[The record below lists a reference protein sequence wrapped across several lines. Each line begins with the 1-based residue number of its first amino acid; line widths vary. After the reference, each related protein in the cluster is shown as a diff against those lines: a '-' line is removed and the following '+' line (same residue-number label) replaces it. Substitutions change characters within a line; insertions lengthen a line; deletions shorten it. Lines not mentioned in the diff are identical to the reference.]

1 MIFFTKFLKLQALQ
15 ELRLRE
21 DLAIC
26 LRENRMSNTTR
37 NLFLTVSFYCHF
49 LGRLFGNHLHFR
61 WISMKIMNSIVNT
74 LVSPIVSSRSFPT
87 SSIRVADLLV
97 RNRLRVELLC
107 PPLFVEWDHS
117 YFRVTVQ
124 SFCRSA
130 QSLTGASLTSMCRT
144 IRRLEHLV
152 EPYLVR
158 IDPKRTIAK
167 RNSVQ
172 IILWALFAKVMIDN
186 DRTSEPVETIFLL
199 SDAELMRLLCSQ
211 DVSFIVRKYIRFHI
225 QELESLQIEATRR
238 TMELIVC
245 DLVNLAL
252 NEDVIQRNAL
262 PFNGEP

>member
-1 MIFFTKFLKLQALQ
+1 MISKLLILQASQ
-15 ELRLRE
+15 ALRLRG
-21 DLAIC
+21 DLALC
-26 LRENRMSNTTR
+26 LREKRMNNTAR

-49 LGRLFGNHLHFR
+49 LGRLFGNHPHSR
-61 WISMKIMNSIVNT
+61 WISMKIMKSIVNT
-74 LVSPIVSSRSFPT
+74 LVSPIVSSTSLPT
-87 SSIRVADLLV
+87 SAIRVSDLLL

-107 PPLFVEWDHS
+107 PPLLVEWDHS

-172 IILWALFAKVMIDN
+172 IILWALCAKVMIDN

-225 QELESLQIEATRR
+225 QELENLQIEETRR
-238 TMELIVC
+238 TMELIVF
-245 DLVNLAL
+245 DVINVAL
-252 NEDVIQRNAL
+252 NEDVRQRDE